1 MPDLITIKTYGN
13 RTEAEIDKGL
23 LKDNNIKA
31 VVSSDDCGGLY
42 PQLSSGGVKL
52 IIQEKDKERVNKIL
66 GITNN

>member
-1 MPDLITIKTYGN
+1 MPDLITIKTYSN
-13 RTEAEIDKGL
+13 RAEAEIDKGL
-23 LKDNNIKA
+23 LEDNNIKA

-66 GITNN
+66 GIANN